1 MNETE
6 LIAAVFSLLSVWF
19 STKSNILCW
28 PFGIIGIIAYIYV
41 FRDQGATS
49 NMILQSFFVIQSIYG
64 WVTWKKEGTKKI
76 SLFNEELS
84 ATITTIS
91 ILNTSPMKMQNVI
104 KYMILLKDLSVICF
118 LWCFFSSIS
127 GGKDPLF
134 DGITAGLTT
143 MGMIFLAEKKIESW
157 LFWIVADVLYI
168 PFFIIGGHYISAIT
182 YCIFLGLATFGFMN
196 WVKIYRNEIQR

>member
-91 ILNTSPMKMQNVI
+91 ILNTSPMKMQNVLVFLIGLFMLGDMFSI
-104 KYMILLKDLSVICF
+104 KAFQIYGKHLSNYAR
-118 LWCFFSSIS
+118 SRQ
-127 GGKDPLF
+127 
-134 DGITAGLTT
+134 T
-143 MGMIFLAEKKIESW
+143 
-157 LFWIVADVLYI
+157 
-168 PFFIIGGHYISAIT
+168 IGNCGVWAQ
-182 YCIFLGLATFGFMN
+182 AM
-196 WVKIYRNEIQR
+196 